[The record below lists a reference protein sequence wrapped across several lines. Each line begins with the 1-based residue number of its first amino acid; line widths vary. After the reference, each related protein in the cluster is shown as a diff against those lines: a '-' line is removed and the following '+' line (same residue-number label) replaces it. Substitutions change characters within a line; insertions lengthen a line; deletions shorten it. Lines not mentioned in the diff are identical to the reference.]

1 MPVLLAEE
9 ISMRGR
15 SRSSKRQPPP
25 PASPEEQAL
34 FRAAVTGVR
43 PLEDNSLVFVQRT
56 LLPPRWR
63 KNPVASIPL
72 QEPSEMELDERDH
85 LEYRRS
91 GIQLAVWRRLRRGE
105 YPHEARLDLHGRT
118 VEEARSLLTGFL
130 ARARQQGA
138 KCVLV
143 VHGKGFRSPGHAPV
157 LKPRV
162 AYWLAHAPEVT
173 AYVSALPVDGGTGA
187 LYVLLKRCP
196 STDRDEVHR

>member
-1 MPVLLAEE
+1 
-9 ISMRGR
+9 MRGR
-15 SRSSKRQPPP
+15 SRPGRRPSPA

-34 FRAAVTGVR
+34 FRAAVAGVR

-56 LLPPRWR
+56 PLPPRWR
-63 KNPVASIPL
+63 KHPTAGVAL
-72 QEPSEMELDERDH
+72 QEPSDVELDEREH

-91 GIQLAVWRRLRRGE
+91 GIQIAVWRRLRRGE

-118 VEEARSLLTGFL
+118 VDEARTALTGFL
-130 ARARQQGA
+130 GRARQQGA

-173 AYVSALPVDGGTGA
+173 AYVSALPADGGTGA
-187 LYVLLKRCP
+187 LYVLLKRSP
-196 STDRDEVHR
+196 ANDRDEVTR